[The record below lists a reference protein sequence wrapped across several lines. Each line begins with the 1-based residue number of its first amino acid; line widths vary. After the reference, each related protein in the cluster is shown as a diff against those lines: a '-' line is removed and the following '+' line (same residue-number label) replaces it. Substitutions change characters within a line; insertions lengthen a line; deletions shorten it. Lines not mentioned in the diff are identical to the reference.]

1 MSTNTPEHLHYTKA
15 HAWLDRSV
23 DPVVIGITDYAQDQL
38 GDLVF
43 VDLPTVGESVTAG
56 EPAVELESS
65 KTVDNLISPVSGTIT
80 AVNSA
85 LEDDPTLINRDPYGQ
100 GWIIKVAATDAD
112 DANTSLIS
120 AADYAAYIQ
129 TL

>member
-1 MSTNTPEHLHYTKA
+1 MSFETPEHLHYTKA
-15 HAWLDRSV
+15 HAWLDRST
-23 DPVVIGITDYAQDQL
+23 DPVVVGITDYAQDQL

-43 VDLPTVGESVTAG
+43 IDLPSVGDSVTAG

-65 KTVDNLISPVSGTIT
+65 KTVDNLVSPVTGTIA

-85 LEDDPTLINRDPYGQ
+85 LDDDPGLVNRDPYGQ
-100 GWIIKVAATDAD
+100 GWIIKVTATDAD
-112 DANTSLIS
+112 DSNPRLIS
-120 AADYAAYIQ
+120 AKDYQAFVD

>member
-1 MSTNTPEHLHYTKA
+1 MSTETPEHLHYTKA

-23 DPVVIGITDYAQDQL
+23 DPVVVGITDYAQDQL

-43 VDLPTVGESVTAG
+43 VDLPSVGEPVKQG

-65 KTVDNLISPVSGTIT
+65 KTVDQLISPVTGTIA
-80 AVNSA
+80 AVNQA

-100 GWIIKVAATDAD
+100 GWIIKVSATDAD
-112 DANTSLIS
+112 DSNTSLIS
-120 AADYAAYIQ
+120 AAEYASFVRS
-129 TL
+129 L

>member
-43 VDLPTVGESVTAG
+43 VDLPMVGESVTAG